1 MSESGLE
8 REAPEAPKAPGTKPP
23 EDTAAQAAPDAV
35 PAKGRRRSTAALTP
49 MMGQYLSIKQAHPEC
64 LLFYR
69 MGDFYELFFDDA
81 VKASKALDIT
91 LTHRGKHLGRDIP
104 MCGVPAH
111 ASESYLERLIRQ
123 GFRVAVC
130 EQMEDPAAAR
140 KRGPKALVER
150 GVVRLVTLGTLTE
163 DTLLDAR
170 SNNFLAALADA
181 QGNLGLAW
189 LDMSTGD
196 FGVQPLAPGHV
207 AAALARID
215 AREILLPDRLAAR
228 ADLAPAVEE
237 WSGVITVQPN
247 SLFDSGNARQ
257 RLEKLFEVNTLD
269 AFGEFSKA
277 ELAAAGALVDYV
289 DLTQKGKRA
298 KLHPPRQLDQ
308 GAVMEI
314 DAATR
319 RNLELTRTLT
329 GAKDGSL
336 LDTIDR
342 TVTGAGA
349 RLLAGRLAVPSTEP
363 DIINRRLD
371 QVQYFADNP
380 ELREKLRAELR
391 HCPDLER
398 VLSRL
403 SLGRGTPRDL
413 AAVGSGLALAQSLG
427 RIIEGE
433 SERRQLTPPPPA
445 IAAHVAA
452 LGDHEELVGL
462 LKDALAPEVPAYA
475 RDGGFI
481 ARGFRIELDET
492 LTLRD
497 ESRRLI
503 ANLESRYKTVT
514 DIPGLRIR
522 HNNVLGYHIDVKP
535 AQADKM
541 AVAAGPGG
549 EDRFFIHRQTL
560 ANTVRF
566 TTTELME
573 LETKIS
579 RAAER
584 ALALELEYFAEL
596 AAQVLGRADAIASA
610 AAAMAAFDVA
620 AALAELAVTERY
632 ARPVVDRSLIFQITK
647 GRHAVVEAA
656 VNRDHSGAFVAND
669 CDLGA
674 DAKTNNGDGAETGR
688 LWLVTGPNMAGKSTF
703 LRQNALVAILAQ
715 MGSFVPA
722 DAAHI
727 GVVDRLFSRVGAAD
741 DLARGRSTF
750 MVEMVET
757 AAILN
762 QAGPRALVILD
773 EIGRGTATFDGLSI
787 AWATIEHLHDVNC
800 CRALFATHYHELT
813 ALTANLAELSNHT
826 MRIKEWQGD
835 VVFLHEVAPGTVDR
849 SYGIHVAKL
858 AGLPTAAVVRAEQV
872 LSALEAGDKADAVSR
887 LADELPLFAANAGA
901 HTTAPDPALDAVM
914 QALGDINP
922 DELNPRQALELIYRL
937 KSLMGGG

>member
-1 MSESGLE
+1 MTKEVPGVSEPGLE
-8 REAPEAPKAPGTKPP
+8 PEAEVP
-23 EDTAAQAAPDAV
+23 EDTAAQAVTDAA
-35 PAKGRRRSTAALTP
+35 PAKGRRRSSAALTP
-49 MMGQYLSIKQAHPEC
+49 MMGQYLSIKEAHPGC

-111 ASESYLERLIRQ
+111 ASESYLARLIRQ

-130 EQMEDPAAAR
+130 EQMEDPALAR

-170 SNNFLAALADA
+170 RNNFLAALADA
-181 QGNLGLAW
+181 QGDLGLAW

-196 FGVQPLAPGHV
+196 FGVQPLGPGHV

-215 AREILLPDRLAAR
+215 AREILLPDRLVSR
-228 ADLAPAVEE
+228 AELAPAVEE

-257 RLEKLFEVNTLD
+257 RLEKLFEVKTLD
-269 AFGEFSKA
+269 AFGQFSKA

-289 DLTQKGKRA
+289 DLTQKGARA
-298 KLHPPRQLDQ
+298 KLHPPRQLNQD
-308 GAVMEI
+308 AVMEI

-319 RNLELTRTLT
+319 RNLELTRNLAGT
-329 GAKDGSL
+329 KDGSL

-349 RLLAGRLAVPSTEP
+349 RLLAARLAVPSTEP
-363 DIINRRLD
+363 DVINRRLD
-371 QVQYFADNP
+371 QVQYFSDNP

-413 AAVGSGLALAQSLG
+413 AAVRDGLILAASLR

-433 SERRQLTPPPPA
+433 SERRHLTPPPPA
-445 IAAHVAA
+445 IAAHVED
-452 LGDHEELVGL
+452 LGDHEDLVEL
-462 LKDALAPEVPAYA
+462 LKGALASEVPALA

-492 LTLRD
+492 CTLRD

-514 DIPGLRIR
+514 AIPGLRIR

-541 AVAAGPGG
+541 AVAAGPAG

-596 AAQVLGRADAIASA
+596 AVQILDRADAIAA
-610 AAAMAAFDVA
+610 AASAMAAFDVA
-620 AALAELAVTERY
+620 GGLAELAVRERY
-632 ARPVVDRSLIFQITK
+632 SRPVVDSSLSFHITN

-674 DAKTNNGDGAETGR
+674 DAGDGAETSR
-688 LWLVTGPNMAGKSTF
+688 LWLITGPNMAGKSTF

-722 DAAHI
+722 ETAHI

-813 ALTANLAELSNHT
+813 ALTANLAQLSNHT

-858 AGLPTAAVVRAEQV
+858 AGLPAAATGRAEQV
-872 LSALEAGDKADAVSR
+872 LAALEAGDKADALSR
-887 LADELPLFAANAGA
+887 LAEELPLFAANVAA
-901 HTTAPDPALDAVM
+901 SIPKSSNPAMDAVS

-922 DELNPRQALELIYRL
+922 DELNPRQALDLIYRL
-937 KSLMGGG
+937 KALMASD